1 MGCEIHDPKC
11 TVAQG
16 VIVNSPGI
24 CRDVVIRRSGAKEG
38 IIVYVSTD
46 GRLDREVVLIM
57 SVVKD

>member
-1 MGCEIHDPKC
+1 VD
-11 TVAQG
+11 
-16 VIVNSPGI
+16 SPGV
-24 CRDVVIRRSGAKEG
+24 CRDVVIRRSGAEEG